1 MEPSPNRAL
10 LAEKVPG
17 MTGRSQNAVLMDN
30 RAWEELRKMWNG
42 SNALIISDFLGLQTY
57 RVSGFPRVI

>member
-1 MEPSPNRAL
+1 
-10 LAEKVPG
+10 